1 GTLYR
6 YDGDVVHLA
15 AQFGTPPEL
24 TEFQR
29 KRGPFRLETA
39 GPGVLGRV
47 IRTKAVVH
55 SADSAADP
63 NPGVATRLGGARS
76 IVGVPM
82 SKDDA
87 LVGAIVIYRQRYNVP
102 NFASQ
107 MRVAF
112 SSMV

>member
-63 NPGVATRLGGARS
+63 NPRVATRLCGARS
-76 IVGVPM
+76 LVAVPM
-82 SKDDA
+82 AQDDA
-87 LVGAIVIYRQRYNVP
+87 FVDAIVIYRQEE
-102 NFASQ
+102 
-107 MRVAF
+107 
-112 SSMV
+112 